1 LNVKRFIASFV
12 KGQVLL
18 LLPQPVLLALILLNR
33 VSLYYSAPVIVSL
46 AVLWGWFDYSGK
58 AQRRGTSVLRKLERL
73 VDDFGWLNFQEG
85 GGAGNE
91 MVVGLLDKASFGS
104 STLTTPQLATA
115 TTEKIKEVY
124 FTLELWYFSMRQKVR
139 LLLRK
144 AASMIEYD
152 LLEVV
157 NEFVEFYGE
166 FVEKVAE
173 ETLRLVAKGD
183 LASLEGEREG
193 FSTFKTRLA
202 ELRGRA
208 NAFLQSLRDD
218 GLPLS
223 DTKVRA
229 LELDPWFKTG
239 TAISEQKQSPT

>member
-1 LNVKRFIASFV
+1 MKPFVASFM

-18 LLPQPVLLALILLNR
+18 LVPQPILIVLILFNR
-33 VSLYYSAPVIVSL
+33 VSLYYSAPVVISL

-58 AQRRGTSVLRKLERL
+58 AQRRGASVLRKLERL
-73 VDDFGWLNFQEG
+73 VDDFGRLNFQKGTSEDD
-85 GGAGNE
+85 E
-91 MVVGLLDKASFGS
+91 RIVRLLDKANFGN
-104 STLTTPQLATA
+104 STSTTPQLAMA

-144 AASMIEYD
+144 AGSMIEYD

-157 NEFVEFYGE
+157 NEFIEFYGE

-173 ETLRLVAKGD
+173 GTLRLVGKGD
-183 LASLEGEREG
+183 LTSLEGEREA
-193 FSTFKTRLA
+193 FSIFKTRLA

-208 NAFLQSLRDD
+208 NAFLQSLHDD
-218 GLPLS
+218 GLPVS
-223 DTKVRA
+223 ETRVRA
-229 LELDPWFKTG
+229 LDVDPWFKAGKETS
-239 TAISEQKQSPT
+239 ASKQ

>member
-1 LNVKRFIASFV
+1 MKRFIASFV

-33 VSLYYSAPVIVSL
+33 VSLYYSASVIVSL
-46 AVLWGWFDYSGK
+46 AVLWGWFDYSSK

-91 MVVGLLDKASFGS
+91 MIVGLLDKASFGS
-104 STLTTPQLATA
+104 STLTTPQLAIA

-173 ETLRLVAKGD
+173 ETLQLVAKGD

-193 FSTFKTRLA
+193 FSTFRTRLA

-218 GLPLS
+218 GLPVS
-223 DTKVRA
+223 ETKVRA

-239 TAISEQKQSPT
+239 TAISEQRQSPT

>member
-1 LNVKRFIASFV
+1 MKGFIASFV

-18 LLPQPVLLALILLNR
+18 LAPQPALILLILFNR
-33 VSLYYSAPVIVSL
+33 ISLYYSAPVIISL

-58 AQRRGTSVLRKLERL
+58 AQRRGASVLRKLERL
-73 VDDFGWLNFQEG
+73 VDDFGRLNFQEG
-85 GGAGNE
+85 SNSDDE
-91 MVVGLLDKASFGS
+91 RIISLLDKANFGS

-115 TTEKIKEVY
+115 TTERIEEIY
-124 FTLELWYFSMRQKVR
+124 FTLELWYHSMRQKVR

-144 AASMIEYD
+144 AGSMIEYD

-157 NEFVEFYGE
+157 NEFIEFYGE

-173 ETLRLVAKGD
+173 GTLRLVGKGD
-183 LASLEGEREG
+183 MSSLESEREA

-208 NAFLQSLRDD
+208 NAFLQGLHDE
-218 GLPLS
+218 GLPVS
-223 DTKVRA
+223 ETTVRA
-229 LELDPWFKTG
+229 LEVDPWFKTG
-239 TAISEQKQSPT
+239 TETSAAQPSQP

>member
-1 LNVKRFIASFV
+1 MKRFIASFV

-18 LLPQPVLLALILLNR
+18 LAPQPVLIVLILFNR
-33 VSLYYSAPVIVSL
+33 VSLYYSAPVVVSL

-58 AQRRGTSVLRKLERL
+58 AQRRGASVLRKLERL

-91 MVVGLLDKASFGS
+91 MVVTLLDKANFGS
-104 STLTTPQLATA
+104 STSTTPQLAIA

-139 LLLRK
+139 LLLRR
-144 AASMIEYD
+144 AASMVEYD

-157 NEFVEFYGE
+157 NEFIEFYGE

-173 ETLRLVAKGD
+173 ETLQLVAKGD
-183 LASLEGEREG
+183 LNSLEGEREG

-208 NAFLQSLRDD
+208 NAFLQGLHDD
-218 GLPLS
+218 GLPVS
-223 DTKVRA
+223 ETKVRA

-239 TAISEQKQSPT
+239 TEISEQKQSNS

>member
-1 LNVKRFIASFV
+1 MKMFIASFL
-12 KGQVLL
+12 KGQILL
-18 LLPQPVLLALILLNR
+18 FAPQLALILLILYDR
-33 VSLYYSAPVIVSL
+33 VSFYYGAPVVISL

-58 AQRRGTSVLRKLERL
+58 AQRRGASVLKKLERL

-85 GGAGNE
+85 GGAGSE
-91 MVVGLLDKASFGS
+91 MVVALLDKASFGS

-157 NEFVEFYGE
+157 NEFIEFYGE

-173 ETLRLVAKGD
+173 ETLQLVAKGD
-183 LASLEGEREG
+183 LTSLESEREG

-218 GLPLS
+218 GLPVS
-223 DTKVRA
+223 ETKVRA
-229 LELDPWFKTG
+229 LEVDPWFKTG
-239 TAISEQKQSPT
+239 TEISETKRSPQ

>member
-1 LNVKRFIASFV
+1 M
-12 KGQVLL
+12 
-18 LLPQPVLLALILLNR
+18 
-33 VSLYYSAPVIVSL
+33 
-46 AVLWGWFDYSGK
+46 
-58 AQRRGTSVLRKLERL
+58 
-73 VDDFGWLNFQEG
+73 NFQEG

-91 MVVGLLDKASFGS
+91 MVVALLDKASFGS
-104 STLTTPQLATA
+104 STLTTPQLAMA

-157 NEFVEFYGE
+157 NEFIEFYGE
-166 FVEKVAE
+166 FIEKVAE

-183 LASLEGEREG
+183 LTSLESEREG
-193 FSTFKTRLA
+193 FSIFKTRLA

-218 GLPLS
+218 GLPVS
-223 DTKVRA
+223 ETKVRA
-229 LELDPWFKTG
+229 LEVDPWFKTG
-239 TAISEQKQSPT
+239 TEISEPQRSPQ

>member
-1 LNVKRFIASFV
+1 MKRFIASFV

-18 LLPQPVLLALILLNR
+18 LMPQPILILLILFNR
-33 VSLYYSAPVIVSL
+33 VSLFYSTPVVISL

-58 AQRRGTSVLRKLERL
+58 AQRKGASVLRKLERL
-73 VDDFGWLNFQEG
+73 VDDFGRLNFQESG
-85 GGAGNE
+85 SSRDE
-91 MVVGLLDKASFGS
+91 ERIIRLLDRANFGS
-104 STLTTPQLATA
+104 STLTTPQLAMATA
-115 TTEKIKEVY
+115 EKIKEVY

-144 AASMIEYD
+144 AGSMIEYD

-157 NEFVEFYGE
+157 NEFIEFYGE

-173 ETLRLVAKGD
+173 GTLRLVGKGD
-183 LASLEGEREG
+183 LSSLEGEREA

-208 NAFLQSLRDD
+208 NAFLQSLHDE
-218 GLPLS
+218 GLPVAE
-223 DTKVRA
+223 TMVRA
-229 LELDPWFKTG
+229 LELDPWFKNATELSAAQQ
-239 TAISEQKQSPT
+239 TQS

>member
-1 LNVKRFIASFV
+1 MKAFIASFV
-12 KGQVLL
+12 KGQILL
-18 LLPQPVLLALILLNR
+18 FAPQLALILLILYDR
-33 VSLYYSAPVIVSL
+33 VSFYYGAPVVISL

-58 AQRRGTSVLRKLERL
+58 AQRRGASVLKKLERL

-91 MVVGLLDKASFGS
+91 TVVALLDKASFGS
-104 STLTTPQLATA
+104 STLTTPQLAMA

-157 NEFVEFYGE
+157 NEFIEFYGE

-173 ETLRLVAKGD
+173 GTLRLVGQGD
-183 LASLEGEREG
+183 LTSLEGEREA
-193 FSTFKTRLA
+193 FSSFKTQPA
-202 ELRGRA
+202 ELRGRG
-208 NAFLQSLRDD
+208 NAVLQSVHDD
-218 GLPLS
+218 GLPVS
-223 DTKVRA
+223 ETKVRA
-229 LELDPWFKTG
+229 LELDPWFKAG
-239 TAISEQKQSPT
+239 TEASPTT

>member
-1 LNVKRFIASFV
+1 MKRFIASFA
-12 KGQVLL
+12 KGQALL
-18 LLPQPVLLALILLNR
+18 LLPQPVLLALILFNR
-33 VSLYYSAPVIVSL
+33 VSIYYSAPLIVSL

-58 AQRRGTSVLRKLERL
+58 AQRRGASVLRKLERL

-91 MVVGLLDKASFGS
+91 VVVGLLDKASFGS
-104 STLTTPQLATA
+104 STLTTPQLAMA

-124 FTLELWYFSMRQKVR
+124 FTLELSYFSMRQKVR

-183 LASLEGEREG
+183 LTSLEGEREG

-208 NAFLQSLRDD
+208 NTFLQSLRDD
-218 GLPLS
+218 GLPVS
-223 DTKVRA
+223 EIKVRA
-229 LELDPWFKTG
+229 LEVDPWFKTG
-239 TAISEQKQSPT
+239 TEIPQQKQPTS

>member
-1 LNVKRFIASFV
+1 MKGFIASFV

-18 LLPQPVLLALILLNR
+18 LLPQPVLLALILFNR
-33 VSLYYSAPVIVSL
+33 VSFYYSAPVILSL
-46 AVLWGWFDYSGK
+46 AVLWGWFDFSGK
-58 AQRRGTSVLRKLERL
+58 AQRRGASVLRKLERL

-85 GGAGNE
+85 AGVGNE
-91 MVVGLLDKASFGS
+91 VVVGLLDKASFGS
-104 STLTTPQLATA
+104 STLTTPQLAMA

-144 AASMIEYD
+144 AASMVEYD

-157 NEFVEFYGE
+157 NEFIEFYAE
-166 FVEKVAE
+166 FVEKVAD
-173 ETLRLVAKGD
+173 ETVRLVAKGD
-183 LASLEGEREG
+183 LTSLEGEREG

-218 GLPLS
+218 GLPVS
-223 DTKVRA
+223 ETKVRA

-239 TAISEQKQSPT
+239 KEISEQKRSIS

>member
-1 LNVKRFIASFV
+1 MKGFIASFV

-18 LLPQPVLLALILLNR
+18 LAPQPPLIVLILFNR
-33 VSLYYSAPVIVSL
+33 ISLYYSAPVIISL

-58 AQRRGTSVLRKLERL
+58 AQRRGASVLRKLERL
-73 VDDFGWLNFQEG
+73 VDDFGRLNFQERG
-85 GGAGNE
+85 SSVDE
-91 MVVGLLDKASFGS
+91 RIVSLLDKANFGS
-104 STLTTPQLATA
+104 STLTTPQLAMA

-124 FTLELWYFSMRQKVR
+124 FTLELWYHSMRQKVR

-144 AASMIEYD
+144 AGSMIEYD

-157 NEFVEFYGE
+157 NEFIEFYGE

-173 ETLRLVAKGD
+173 GTLRLVSKGD
-183 LASLEGEREG
+183 MSSLEGDREA
-193 FSTFKTRLA
+193 FSNFKTQLA

-208 NAFLQSLRDD
+208 NAFLQSLHDE
-218 GLPLS
+218 GLPVS
-223 DTKVRA
+223 ETKVRA

-239 TAISEQKQSPT
+239 TEISSAQQSAP

>member
-1 LNVKRFIASFV
+1 MKRFIASFV

-18 LLPQPVLLALILLNR
+18 LLPQPVLLALILLDR
-33 VSLYYSAPVIVSL
+33 ISIYYCAPVIVSL

-58 AQRRGTSVLRKLERL
+58 AQRRGSSVLRKLERL

-104 STLTTPQLATA
+104 STLTTPQLAIA

-124 FTLELWYFSMRQKVR
+124 FILELWYFSMRQKVR

-166 FVEKVAE
+166 FVEKVVE
-173 ETLRLVAKGD
+173 ETLQLVAKGD
-183 LASLEGEREG
+183 LASLEGDREG

-218 GLPLS
+218 GLPVS
-223 DTKVRA
+223 ETKVRA